1 MDAFM
6 LFNLGVDSFAVIVM
20 AILIFTCFVSFDNTQ
35 DVRLM
40 RRTFLALLLVLM
52 SDLFQWALD
61 GRLGSSITT
70 LLYIDNT
77 LYYIFQI
84 AAVIVW
90 NDYVHYRVTR
100 KVKTRNVMIATSLV
114 PMAVV
119 LVLMLTNPLTHF
131 IFFIGNGNH
140 YERGPL
146 SNPLAFLVMGYLLYT
161 SIWILVMRRR
171 EKLASIRREYMILA
185 GFVVAPFLG
194 AVIQLSAFGISLI
207 WPLASISMLILYINR
222 SQDEISIDALT
233 GLNNRGS
240 LDKYLLERIFPES
253 EERLTLILMDLDKFK
268 TINDELG
275 HDMGDVALREVSE
288 IIRQSFSVGHNFL
301 ARYGG
306 DEFVVVIPQIDDPR
320 MIDSYM
326 RALRSN
332 VESFNKTDSFPIKI
346 SISCGMAF
354 YPREDIHIPEDLL
367 KAADNQMYLEKE
379 KHHAEMGYRK

>member
-1 MDAFM
+1 MDAFL
-6 LFNLGVDSFAVIVM
+6 LFNIGVDCFAMVVM
-20 AILIFTCFVSFDNTQ
+20 AILIFTCFISFDNTQ

-40 RRTFLALLLVLM
+40 RRTFLVLLCVLI

-61 GRLGSSITT
+61 GRPGSSVTA

-77 LYYIFQI
+77 LYYLFQI

-90 NDYVHYRVTR
+90 NDYVHYRVLR
-100 KVKTRNVMIATSLV
+100 KVKSKNVIIATSIAPL
-114 PMAVV
+114 V
-119 LVLMLTNPLTHF
+119 LVTLIMLTNPLTHF
-131 IFFIGNGNH
+131 IFYIGNGNH

-146 SNPLAFLVMGYLLYT
+146 SNPLAILVMGYLLYT
-161 SIWILVMRRR
+161 SIWIMFMRRK
-171 EKLASIRREYMILA
+171 EMLASIRREYLILA

-194 AVIQLSAFGISLI
+194 AIIQLNAFGISLI

-240 LDKYLLERIFPES
+240 LDKYLVERVFPES

-288 IIRQSFSVGHNFL
+288 IIRQSFSSGHNFL

-320 MIDSYM
+320 MIDGYM
-326 RALRSN
+326 RDLRSN
-332 VESFNKTDSFPIKI
+332 VENFNKAESFPIRI

-354 YPREDIHIPEDLL
+354 YPREEVNTPEDLL
-367 KAADNQMYLEKE
+367 KSADNQMYEEKE
-379 KHHAEMGYRK
+379 RHHAEMGYRK

>member
-1 MDAFM
+1 MDAFL
-6 LFNLGVDSFAVIVM
+6 LFNIGVDCFAIIVM
-20 AILIFTCFVSFDNTQ
+20 AILIFTCYMSFDNTQ

-40 RRTFLALLLVLM
+40 RRAFLVLLLVLF

-61 GRLGSSITT
+61 GREGSSVTT

-77 LYYIFQI
+77 LYYVFQI

-90 NDYVHYRVTR
+90 NDYVHYRVMR
-100 KVKTRNVMIATSLV
+100 KVKTKNIMIATSAV
-114 PMAVV
+114 PFVLV

-131 IFFIGNGNH
+131 IFFISKGNH

-146 SNPLAFLVMGYLLYT
+146 SSPLALLVMGYLLYT
-161 SIWILVMRRR
+161 SFWIMYMRRK
-171 EKLASIRREYMILA
+171 EMLASIRREYLILA

-194 AVIQLSAFGISLI
+194 AVIQLNAFGISLI

-240 LDKYLLERIFPES
+240 LDKYLLERVFDES

-288 IIRQSFSVGHNFL
+288 IIRQTFSSGHNFL

-320 MIDSYM
+320 MIDGYM
-326 RALRSN
+326 RNLRSN
-332 VESFNKTDSFPIKI
+332 VDAFNNAESFPIKI

-354 YPREDIHIPEDLL
+354 YPREEIKTPEDLL
-367 KAADNQMYLEKE
+367 KAADNQMYIEKE

>member
-6 LFNLGVDSFAVIVM
+6 LFNMGVDSFAVIVM
-20 AILIFTCFVSFDNTQ
+20 VILILTCFMSFDNTQ

-40 RRTFLALLLVLM
+40 RRTFLSLLLVLL

-61 GRLGSSITT
+61 GREGSSITT

-77 LYYIFQI
+77 LYYVFQM
-84 AAVIVW
+84 VSVVVW
-90 NDYVHYRVTR
+90 NDYVHYRVLR
-100 KVKTRNVMIATSLV
+100 KVKSRNVMIASSIV
-114 PMAVV
+114 PLALV
-119 LVLMLTNPLTHF
+119 LVLIFTNPITHF
-131 IFFIGNGNH
+131 IFTITKGNH

-146 SNPLAFLVMGYLLYT
+146 SNPLAFVVMGYLLYT
-161 SIWILVMRRR
+161 SLWIMYMRRK

-185 GFVVAPFLG
+185 GFVVAPFVG

-240 LDKYLLERIFPES
+240 LDKYLLERINPES
-253 EERLTLILMDLDKFK
+253 DERLTLILMDLDKFK

-306 DEFVVVIPQIDDPR
+306 DEFVVCIPQIDDPR
-320 MIDSYM
+320 MVDSYM
-326 RALRSN
+326 KALKSN
-332 VESFNKTDSFPIKI
+332 VESFNKKESFPIKI

-379 KHHAEMGYRK
+379 KHHAQMGYRK

>member
-40 RRTFLALLLVLM
+40 RRTFLALLLVLL

-90 NDYVHYRVTR
+90 NDYVHYRVMR

-326 RALRSN
+326 RALKSN
-332 VESFNKTDSFPIKI
+332 VESFNKTESFPIKI

>member
-1 MDAFM
+1 MDAFL
-6 LFNLGVDSFAVIVM
+6 LFNIGVDCFAVIVM
-20 AILIFTCFVSFDNTQ
+20 AILIFTCYFSFDNTQ

-40 RRTFLALLLVLM
+40 RRAFLVLLLVLL
-52 SDLFQWALD
+52 SDMFQWALD
-61 GRLGSSITT
+61 GRPGSSVTT
-70 LLYIDNT
+70 LLFIDNT

-84 AAVIVW
+84 GAVIVW
-90 NDYVHYRVTR
+90 NDYVHYRVLR
-100 KVKTRNVMIATSLV
+100 KVKTKNIMIATSVV
-114 PMAVV
+114 PLAIVC
-119 LVLMLTNPLTHF
+119 VLMLTNPLTHF
-131 IFFIGNGNH
+131 IFFIGQGNH
-140 YERGPL
+140 YERGPF
-146 SNPLAFLVMGYLLYT
+146 STPLALLVMGYLLFT
-161 SIWILVMRRR
+161 SCWILYMRRK
-171 EKLASIRREYMILA
+171 EMLASIRREYMILA

-194 AVIQLSAFGISLI
+194 AIIQLNAFGISLI
-207 WPLASISMLILYINR
+207 WPLACISMLILYINR

-240 LDKYLLERIFPES
+240 LDKYLVERVYSES

-288 IIRQSFSVGHNFL
+288 IIRQSFSSGHNFL

-326 RALRSN
+326 RGLRSN
-332 VESFNKTDSFPIKI
+332 VEAFNKAEGFPIKI

-354 YPREDIHIPEDLL
+354 YPREEIHTPEDLL
-367 KAADNQMYLEKE
+367 KAADNQMYEEKE
-379 KHHAEMGYRK
+379 RHHAEMGYRK

>member
-1 MDAFM
+1 MDAFL
-6 LFNLGVDSFAVIVM
+6 LFNIGVDCFAVIVM
-20 AILIFTCFVSFDNTQ
+20 AILIFTCYFSFDNTQ

-40 RRTFLALLLVLM
+40 RRAFLVLLLVLL

-61 GRLGSSITT
+61 GRPGSSVTT
-70 LLYIDNT
+70 LLFIDNT

-84 AAVIVW
+84 GAVIVW
-90 NDYVHYRVTR
+90 NDYVHYRVLR
-100 KVKTRNVMIATSLV
+100 KVKSRNVMIASSLV
-114 PMAVV
+114 PLAIVCI
-119 LVLMLTNPLTHF
+119 LMLTNPLTHF
-131 IFFIGNGNH
+131 IFFIGQGNH

-146 SNPLAFLVMGYLLYT
+146 STPLALLVMGYLLFT
-161 SIWILVMRRR
+161 SFWILYMRRK
-171 EKLASIRREYMILA
+171 EMLASIRREYMILA
-185 GFVVAPFLG
+185 GFVVAPFVG
-194 AVIQLSAFGISLI
+194 AIIQLNAFGISLI
-207 WPLASISMLILYINR
+207 WPLACISMLILYINR

-240 LDKYLLERIFPES
+240 LDKYLVERVYSES

-288 IIRQSFSVGHNFL
+288 IIRQSFSSGHNFL

-326 RALRSN
+326 KNLRSN
-332 VESFNKTDSFPIKI
+332 VEAFNKAESFPIRI

-354 YPREDIHIPEDLL
+354 YPREEIHTPEDLL
-367 KAADNQMYLEKE
+367 KAADNQMYEEKE
-379 KHHAEMGYRK
+379 RHHAEMGYRK

>member
-6 LFNLGVDSFAVIVM
+6 LFNMGVDSFAVIVM
-20 AILIFTCFVSFDNTQ
+20 VILILTCFMSFDNTQ

-40 RRTFLALLLVLM
+40 RRTFLSLLLVLLT
-52 SDLFQWALD
+52 DLFQWALD
-61 GRLGSSITT
+61 GREGSSITT

-77 LYYIFQI
+77 LYYVFQM
-84 AAVIVW
+84 VSVVVW
-90 NDYVHYRVTR
+90 NDYVHYRVLR
-100 KVKTRNVMIATSLV
+100 KVKSKTVMIASSIVPLALV
-114 PMAVV
+114 MV
-119 LVLMLTNPLTHF
+119 LILTNPLTHF
-131 IFFIGNGNH
+131 IFSINKGNH

-146 SNPLAFLVMGYLLYT
+146 SNPLAFVVMGYLLYT
-161 SIWILVMRRR
+161 SLWIMYMRRK
-171 EKLASIRREYMILA
+171 EKLASIRREYNILA
-185 GFVVAPFLG
+185 GFVVAPFVG
-194 AVIQLSAFGISLI
+194 AVIQLNAFGISLI

-240 LDKYLLERIFPES
+240 LDKYLLERINPES
-253 EERLTLILMDLDKFK
+253 DERLTLILMDLDKFK

-306 DEFVVVIPQIDDPR
+306 DEFVVCIPQIDDPR
-320 MIDSYM
+320 MVDSYM
-326 RALRSN
+326 KDLKSN
-332 VESFNKTDSFPIKI
+332 VENFNKTESFPIKI

-379 KHHAEMGYRK
+379 KHHAQMGYRK

>member
-6 LFNLGVDSFAVIVM
+6 LFNMGVDSFAVIVM
-20 AILIFTCFVSFDNTQ
+20 VILILTCFMSFDNTQ

-40 RRTFLALLLVLM
+40 RRTFLSLLLVLLT
-52 SDLFQWALD
+52 DLFQWALD
-61 GRLGSSITT
+61 GREGSSITT

-77 LYYIFQI
+77 LYYVFQM
-84 AAVIVW
+84 VSVVVW
-90 NDYVHYRVTR
+90 NDYVHYRVLR
-100 KVKTRNVMIATSLV
+100 KVKSRNVMIASSIVPLALV
-114 PMAVV
+114 FV
-119 LVLMLTNPLTHF
+119 LIFTNPITHF
-131 IFFIGNGNH
+131 IFTITKGNH

-146 SNPLAFLVMGYLLYT
+146 SNPLAFVVMGYLLYT
-161 SIWILVMRRR
+161 SLWIMYMRRK
-171 EKLASIRREYMILA
+171 EKLASIRREYIILA
-185 GFVVAPFLG
+185 GFVVAPFVG

-240 LDKYLLERIFPES
+240 LDKYLLERINPES
-253 EERLTLILMDLDKFK
+253 SERLTLILMDLDKFK

-288 IIRQSFSVGHNFL
+288 IIRQSFSVGHHFM

-306 DEFVVVIPQIDDPR
+306 DDFVVCIPQIDDPR
-320 MIDSYM
+320 MVDSYM
-326 RALRSN
+326 KALKSN
-332 VESFNKTDSFPIKI
+332 VESFNKKESFPIKI

-379 KHHAEMGYRK
+379 KHHAQMGYRK

>member
-1 MDAFM
+1 MDAFL
-6 LFNLGVDSFAVIVM
+6 LFNIGVDCFAVIVM
-20 AILIFTCFVSFDNTQ
+20 AILIFTCYFSFDNTQ

-40 RRTFLALLLVLM
+40 RRAFLVLLLVLL

-61 GRLGSSITT
+61 GRPGSSVTT

-84 AAVIVW
+84 GAVIVW
-90 NDYVHYRVTR
+90 NDYVHYRVLR
-100 KVKTRNVMIATSLV
+100 KVKSRNVMIASSIV
-114 PMAVV
+114 PLAIVCI
-119 LVLMLTNPLTHF
+119 LMLTNPLTHF
-131 IFFIGNGNH
+131 IFFIGHGNH

-146 SNPLAFLVMGYLLYT
+146 STPLALLVMGYLLFT
-161 SIWILVMRRR
+161 SFWILYMRRK
-171 EKLASIRREYMILA
+171 EMLSSIRREYMILA
-185 GFVVAPFLG
+185 GFVVAPFVG
-194 AVIQLSAFGISLI
+194 AIIQLNAFGISLI
-207 WPLASISMLILYINR
+207 WPLACISMLILYINR

-240 LDKYLLERIFPES
+240 LDKYLVERVYSES

-288 IIRQSFSVGHNFL
+288 IIRQSFSSGHNFL

-326 RALRSN
+326 KNLRSN
-332 VESFNKTDSFPIKI
+332 VEAFNKAESFPIRI

-354 YPREDIHIPEDLL
+354 YPREEIHTPEDLL
-367 KAADNQMYLEKE
+367 KAADNQMYEEKE
-379 KHHAEMGYRK
+379 RHHAEMGYRK

>member
-40 RRTFLALLLVLM
+40 RRTFLALLLVLL

-61 GRLGSSITT
+61 GRIGSTITT

-100 KVKTRNVMIATSLV
+100 KVKTRNAMIATSIV

-131 IFFIGNGNH
+131 IFFIGSGNH
-140 YERGPL
+140 YERGPF
-146 SNPLAFLVMGYLLYT
+146 SNPLAFMVMGYLLYT
-161 SIWILVMRRR
+161 SIWILYMRRK

-185 GFVVAPFLG
+185 GFVVAPFIG

-326 RALRSN
+326 RALKSN
-332 VESFNKTDSFPIKI
+332 VESFNKTESFPIKI

-379 KHHAEMGYRK
+379 KDHAALGYRK

>member
-1 MDAFM
+1 MDAFL
-6 LFNLGVDSFAVIVM
+6 LFNIGVDAFAVIVM
-20 AILIFTCFVSFDNTQ
+20 VILIFTCYMSFDNTQ
-35 DVRLM
+35 DVRYM
-40 RRTFLALLLVLM
+40 RRAFLVLLLVLL

-61 GRLGSSITT
+61 GRVGSSVTS

-84 AAVIVW
+84 AAVVVW
-90 NDYVHYRVTR
+90 NDYVHYRVIR
-100 KVKTRNVMIATSLV
+100 KVKTRNEMIATSIV
-114 PMAVV
+114 PLALV
-119 LVLMLTNPLTHF
+119 LVLMLTNPLTKF
-131 IFFIGNGNH
+131 IFIIGKGNH

-161 SIWILVMRRR
+161 SFWIMYMRRK
-171 EKLASIRREYMILA
+171 EKLGSVRREYLILA
-185 GFVVAPFLG
+185 GFVLAPFLG
-194 AVIQLSAFGISLI
+194 AVIQLKAFGISLI

-240 LDKYLLERIFPES
+240 LDKYLVERVFPES

-288 IIRQSFSVGHNFL
+288 IIRQSFSSGHNFL
-301 ARYGG
+301 SRYGG

-326 RALRSN
+326 KNLRSN
-332 VESFNKTDSFPIKI
+332 IENFNKAETFPIKI
-346 SISCGMAF
+346 SVSCGMAF
-354 YPREDIHIPEDLL
+354 YPREDINAPEDLL
-367 KAADNQMYLEKE
+367 KAADNQMYEEKE
-379 KHHAEMGYRK
+379 RHHAEMGYRK

>member
-1 MDAFM
+1 MDAFL

-20 AILIFTCFVSFDNTQ
+20 VILILTCFMSFDNTQ

-40 RRTFLALLLVLM
+40 RRTFLSLLLVLLT
-52 SDLFQWALD
+52 DLFQWALD
-61 GRLGSSITT
+61 GREGSSITT

-77 LYYIFQI
+77 LYYVFQM
-84 AAVIVW
+84 VSVVVW
-90 NDYVHYRVTR
+90 NDYVHYRVLR
-100 KVKTRNVMIATSLV
+100 KVKSKTVMIASSIVPLALV
-114 PMAVV
+114 MV
-119 LVLMLTNPLTHF
+119 LILTNPLTHF
-131 IFFIGNGNH
+131 IFSINKGNH

-146 SNPLAFLVMGYLLYT
+146 SNPLAFVVMGYLLYT
-161 SIWILVMRRR
+161 SLWIMYMRRK
-171 EKLASIRREYMILA
+171 EKLASIRREYNILA
-185 GFVVAPFLG
+185 GFVVAPFVG
-194 AVIQLSAFGISLI
+194 AVIQLNAFGISLI

-240 LDKYLLERIFPES
+240 LDKYLLERINPES
-253 EERLTLILMDLDKFK
+253 DERLTLILMDLDKFK

-306 DEFVVVIPQIDDPR
+306 DEFVVCIPQIDDPR
-320 MIDSYM
+320 MVDSYM
-326 RALRSN
+326 KDLKSN
-332 VESFNKTDSFPIKI
+332 VENFNKTESFPIKI

-379 KHHAEMGYRK
+379 KHHAQMGYRK

>member
-1 MDAFM
+1 MDAFL
-6 LFNLGVDSFAVIVM
+6 LFNIGVDCFAMIVM
-20 AILIFTCFVSFDNTQ
+20 AILIFTCFISFDNTQ

-40 RRTFLALLLVLM
+40 RRTFLVLFCVLV

-61 GRLGSSITT
+61 GRPGSSVTV

-77 LYYIFQI
+77 LYYLFQI

-90 NDYVHYRVTR
+90 NDYVHYRVLR
-100 KVKTRNVMIATSLV
+100 KVKSKNVIIATSIAPFALV
-114 PMAVV
+114 TLM
-119 LVLMLTNPLTHF
+119 MLTNPLTHF
-131 IFFIGNGNH
+131 IFYIGNGNH

-146 SNPLAFLVMGYLLYT
+146 SNPLAILVMGYLLYT
-161 SIWILVMRRR
+161 SIWIMFMRRK
-171 EKLASIRREYMILA
+171 EMLASIRREYLILA

-194 AVIQLSAFGISLI
+194 AIIQLNAFGISLI

-240 LDKYLLERIFPES
+240 LDKYLVERVFPES

-288 IIRQSFSVGHNFL
+288 IIRQSFSSGHNFL

-320 MIDSYM
+320 MIDGYM
-326 RALRSN
+326 RNLRSN
-332 VESFNKTDSFPIKI
+332 VENFNKAESFPIRI

-354 YPREDIHIPEDLL
+354 YPREEVNTPEDLL
-367 KAADNQMYLEKE
+367 KSADNQMYEEKE
-379 KHHAEMGYRK
+379 RHHAEMGYRK